1 MVRLLLLVTA
11 WAVAGCSPSKPE
23 ATDTGVCWRV
33 RAPERQPQQREV
45 LERGIANLQ
54 TCAARLEAV
63 RMMEGKP
70 VEGAF
75 EGRSIFVTEAEI
87 TQAVSRGGTRYPV
100 FEPAEREAVQRA
112 IRKLLDAR
120 SGSEAPPR
128 R

>member
-1 MVRLLLLVTA
+1 MMRLLLLATA
-11 WAVAGCSPSKPE
+11 WAVAGCSPSKPA

-33 RAPERQPQQREV
+33 RAPEGQPLKREV

-54 TCAARLEAV
+54 TCAARLEAL
-63 RMMEGKP
+63 RMMEGEA

-75 EGRSIFVTEAEI
+75 EGRAIFVSEAEI

-112 IRKLLDAR
+112 IGRLLDAR

-128 R
+128 P